1 MNSMTGFGRDAAQT
15 DRYNILVEISGVN
28 RKQTEIAVNVPR
40 GYAEWD
46 ASVRSI
52 VQGAVSRGRVGVS
65 ISVERLEEADGS
77 LQLDEQKLAS
87 LAELLNRASDLTGQ
101 PLPLQASDLLRLD
114 IVTSAAEA
122 SLSPEEAWPMV
133 EKALKAA
140 LKDFI
145 SMRAAEGANLK
156 ADVLGKLD
164 VLEQFRLRIAEHAP
178 SVPVRLR
185 EAMLKRLADA
195 DLSVSADD
203 ERIIREVA
211 LFADKCDISE
221 EITRLSSHFDQFR
234 TLCGS
239 SAPAGRPLDFLCQE
253 IFREFNTIGSKAND
267 STLAHL
273 VVAAEDQGTGSEH
286 RMTAMKQ
293 PLGTLLVVS
302 GPSGS
307 GKTTLCRR
315 ATENGLCVYSISCT
329 TRQPRPG
336 EVNGVDYHFLTPAEF
351 DARVERGDFL
361 EYAEVHGNRYGTLK
375 ADILT
380 LLEQGK
386 NVVMDIDVQGAG
398 QVRSCREGILP
409 LCYADVYI
417 YVPQE
422 ELKSRLCG
430 RQTDGAETI
439 ALRLRNAEQEDA
451 CLPQYRY
458 CLVSSDRETDYASFC
473 ALLKCQS
480 MRVGL
485 MR

>member
-156 ADVLGKLD
+156 ADV
-164 VLEQFRLRIAEHAP
+164 RIAEHAP

-273 VVAAEDQGTGSEH
+273 VVAA
-286 RMTAMKQ
+286 
-293 PLGTLLVVS
+293 
-302 GPSGS
+302 
-307 GKTTLCRR
+307 KT
-315 ATENGLCVYSISCT
+315 E
-329 TRQPRPG
+329 
-336 EVNGVDYHFLTPAEF
+336 
-351 DARVERGDFL
+351 L
-361 EYAEVHGNRYGTLK
+361 EKIR
-375 ADILT
+375 
-380 LLEQGK
+380 EQ
-386 NVVMDIDVQGAG
+386 VQNI
-398 QVRSCREGILP
+398 E
-409 LCYADVYI
+409 
-417 YVPQE
+417 
-422 ELKSRLCG
+422 
-430 RQTDGAETI
+430 
-439 ALRLRNAEQEDA
+439 
-451 CLPQYRY
+451 
-458 CLVSSDRETDYASFC
+458 
-473 ALLKCQS
+473 
-480 MRVGL
+480 
-485 MR
+485 

>member
-1 MNSMTGFGRDAAQT
+1 
-15 DRYNILVEISGVN
+15 
-28 RKQTEIAVNVPR
+28 
-40 GYAEWD
+40 
-46 ASVRSI
+46 
-52 VQGAVSRGRVGVS
+52 
-65 ISVERLEEADGS
+65 
-77 LQLDEQKLAS
+77 
-87 LAELLNRASDLTGQ
+87 
-101 PLPLQASDLLRLD
+101 
-114 IVTSAAEA
+114 
-122 SLSPEEAWPMV
+122 
-133 EKALKAA
+133 
-140 LKDFI
+140 
-145 SMRAAEGANLK
+145 
-156 ADVLGKLD
+156 
-164 VLEQFRLRIAEHAP
+164 
-178 SVPVRLR
+178 
-185 EAMLKRLADA
+185 
-195 DLSVSADD
+195 
-203 ERIIREVA
+203 
-211 LFADKCDISE
+211 
-221 EITRLSSHFDQFR
+221 
-234 TLCGS
+234 
-239 SAPAGRPLDFLCQE
+239 
-253 IFREFNTIGSKAND
+253 
-267 STLAHL
+267 
-273 VVAAEDQGTGSEH
+273 
-286 RMTAMKQ
+286 MTAMKQ

-417 YVPQE
+417 YVPQA
-422 ELKSRLCG
+422 ELKNRLCG

-451 CLPQYRY
+451 CLPQYQY

-473 ALLKCQS
+473 ALLKCKS

>member
-1 MNSMTGFGRDAAQT
+1 MNSMTGFGRAAAQT

-87 LAELLNRASDLTGQ
+87 LVELLNRASDLTGQ

-145 SMRAAEGANLK
+145 SMRVAEGANLK

-273 VVAAEDQGTGSEH
+273 VVAA
-286 RMTAMKQ
+286 
-293 PLGTLLVVS
+293 
-302 GPSGS
+302 
-307 GKTTLCRR
+307 KT
-315 ATENGLCVYSISCT
+315 E
-329 TRQPRPG
+329 
-336 EVNGVDYHFLTPAEF
+336 
-351 DARVERGDFL
+351 L
-361 EYAEVHGNRYGTLK
+361 EKIR
-375 ADILT
+375 
-380 LLEQGK
+380 EQ
-386 NVVMDIDVQGAG
+386 VQNI
-398 QVRSCREGILP
+398 E
-409 LCYADVYI
+409 
-417 YVPQE
+417 
-422 ELKSRLCG
+422 
-430 RQTDGAETI
+430 
-439 ALRLRNAEQEDA
+439 
-451 CLPQYRY
+451 
-458 CLVSSDRETDYASFC
+458 
-473 ALLKCQS
+473 
-480 MRVGL
+480 
-485 MR
+485 

>member
-221 EITRLSSHFDQFR
+221 PCAVPPLLRAGLWISFARKSSGNSTPSAPRRTIPRWPIWLWLPRRSWRRSGNRFR
-234 TLCGS
+234 TSNDSHETAIGNIAGGIRAFRFREDDVVPPRDGKRSVRVQHFLHD
-239 SAPAGRPLDFLCQE
+239 APAQTR
-253 IFREFNTIGSKAND
+253 GSQWGGLPFPD
-267 STLAHL
+267 S
-273 VVAAEDQGTGSEH
+273 
-286 RMTAMKQ
+286 
-293 PLGTLLVVS
+293 
-302 GPSGS
+302 
-307 GKTTLCRR
+307 RR
-315 ATENGLCVYSISCT
+315 I
-329 TRQPRPG
+329 
-336 EVNGVDYHFLTPAEF
+336 
-351 DARVERGDFL
+351 
-361 EYAEVHGNRYGTLK
+361 
-375 ADILT
+375 
-380 LLEQGK
+380 
-386 NVVMDIDVQGAG
+386 
-398 QVRSCREGILP
+398 
-409 LCYADVYI
+409 
-417 YVPQE
+417 
-422 ELKSRLCG
+422 
-430 RQTDGAETI
+430 
-439 ALRLRNAEQEDA
+439 
-451 CLPQYRY
+451 
-458 CLVSSDRETDYASFC
+458 
-473 ALLKCQS
+473 
-480 MRVGL
+480 
-485 MR
+485 